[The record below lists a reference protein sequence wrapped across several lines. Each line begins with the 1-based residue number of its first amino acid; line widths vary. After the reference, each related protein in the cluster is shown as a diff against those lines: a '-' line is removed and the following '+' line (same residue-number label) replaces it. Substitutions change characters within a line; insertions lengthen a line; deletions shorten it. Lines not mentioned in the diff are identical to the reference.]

1 MSNLK
6 ALYCCAPLKSGSLI
20 TAGSALQQGRE
31 VFAAPGGIFS
41 SGGEGV
47 NKLIRDGAHPVTNI
61 SDILDNLNVHIVP
74 AENKT
79 RGRALDLIE
88 SDGEKALF
96 TFLSY
101 EPIHIDELIR
111 TSEVAPE
118 VVSATLSIMEIKG
131 IVKHIGNMQYV
142 RTMDL

>member
-79 RGRALDLIE
+79 RGHALDLIE

-118 VVSATLSIMEIKG
+118 VVSATLTIMEIKG